1 MLSRNLRCNKSLLFR
16 QRYKS
21 INNKNSEYNESIND
35 NLNFWLNKSKD
46 VHWFTAP
53 TISNV
58 LEKSKPPF
66 FTWFKD
72 SMFNMCYNCLDRHII
87 EGRGEQHALI
97 YDSPLT
103 NSINKITYNELLE
116 SVKKFAGVMRAL
128 NIQKGDIVLLY
139 LPNIPEALIAMLAC
153 TRIGATHCV
162 VFGGF
167 AVNELAKRINDVK
180 PKLIVTCNGGFE
192 GKKLIN
198 YKSIVDVALSS
209 VNRTNITKCIVFERK
224 NLNVKSTNLGK
235 YDFDW
240 TDCMNNSKPVDDCI
254 PLQSQ
259 HPLYILHTSG
269 STGHPKGIVRDSGSV
284 AVALKY
290 SMKYVFQTKPG
301 DVFFSTSDIGWVVG
315 HSYILYG
322 PLLNGLTTVLYDGKS
337 VGTPDEANLWR
348 IVERHQV
355 NTMFTAP
362 TALRAIKRID
372 SDGSLPKQFNL
383 SSLKALFLA
392 GERCDPDT
400 LHWAEK
406 SLKKPILDNW
416 WQTETGWPI
425 ASNLINIPIKYGS
438 TGAAVPGYDV
448 CIMDKNGKIMQ
459 EKNKLGTIVIR
470 SPLPPGFMSTLHNN
484 DDKFVSSYFEK
495 YPDFYDTGDS
505 GYIDDDDYIYV
516 MSRTD
521 DIINVAGHR
530 LSCGAIEEVISDHID
545 VAECAVIGIKDELK
559 GQVPIGLVVLNEHK
573 KHSDDIIVNT
583 LMEDIRNRIGAI
595 VCLKKIVVVR
605 QLPKTRSG
613 KILRNTLRSI
623 SNGDDYK
630 IPATIDD
637 PDVLTEITKI
647 IKSHQ

>member
-16 QRYKS
+16 QRYNS

-35 NLNFWLNKSKD
+35 NLNFWLDKSKD
-46 VHWFTAP
+46 IHWFTAP

-58 LEKSKPPF
+58 LYRSKPPF
-66 FTWFKD
+66 YTWFKD

-97 YDSPLT
+97 YDSPVT
-103 NSINKITYNELLE
+103 NSIKKITYNELLE
-116 SVKKFAGVMRAL
+116 SVKKFAGVMHNKL
-128 NIQKGDIVLLY
+128 NIQKGDVVLLY

-180 PKLIVTCNGGFE
+180 PKLIITVNFGIE
-192 GKKLIN
+192 GKKLID

-224 NLNVKSTNLGK
+224 NLNFKSTILGK

-269 STGHPKGIVRDSGSV
+269 TSGNPKGIVRDSGSI

-290 SMKYVFQTKPG
+290 SMKYVFNTKPG

-362 TALRAIKRID
+362 TALVRLLLK
-372 SDGSLPKQFNL
+372 LLLLL
-383 SSLKALFLA
+383 SSLLT
-392 GERCDPDT
+392 R
-400 LHWAEK
+400 
-406 SLKKPILDNW
+406 
-416 WQTETGWPI
+416 
-425 ASNLINIPIKYGS
+425 
-438 TGAAVPGYDV
+438 
-448 CIMDKNGKIMQ
+448 
-459 EKNKLGTIVIR
+459 
-470 SPLPPGFMSTLHNN
+470 
-484 DDKFVSSYFEK
+484 
-495 YPDFYDTGDS
+495 
-505 GYIDDDDYIYV
+505 
-516 MSRTD
+516 
-521 DIINVAGHR
+521 
-530 LSCGAIEEVISDHID
+530 
-545 VAECAVIGIKDELK
+545 EL
-559 GQVPIGLVVLNEHK
+559 
-573 KHSDDIIVNT
+573 
-583 LMEDIRNRIGAI
+583 
-595 VCLKKIVVVR
+595 
-605 QLPKTRSG
+605 
-613 KILRNTLRSI
+613 
-623 SNGDDYK
+623 
-630 IPATIDD
+630 
-637 PDVLTEITKI
+637 
-647 IKSHQ
+647 